1 MAFLLI
7 SLRDTG
13 CLSLEITCNLGK
25 RLESCSAALLEKAR
39 FASALIRLIM
49 VVLPYHFFIQS

>member
-7 SLRDTG
+7 ALRDIG
-13 CLSLEITCNLGK
+13 CLSLGIICNLGN
-25 RLESCSAALLEKAR
+25 RLDSDSAVLLEKAR

-49 VVLPYHFFIQS
+49 VVLPYHCF